1 MSIEILMPALSPTMT
16 EGNLTKWLVTEGQEV
31 KAGDVIAEIETDKA
45 TMEVEAVDE
54 GFVEKLL
61 FKEGD
66 VNIPVNK
73 PIALI
78 SNQQNSQ
85 SRGSKLTEESVE
97 EPKIIHKKEIKQS
110 ENQPSKEDVVLSD
123 ERITMREAIR
133 DTIAEEMRKDKKVF
147 ILGEEVAEYQGAYKV
162 TQGLLDEFGEKR
174 VIDTPIS
181 EQGFT
186 GLAVGAAFKGLIPIV
201 EFMTFNFSMQAID
214 QIINSAAK
222 TLYMSGGQINC
233 PIVFRGPNG
242 AAAQVAAQHSQ
253 DFSSWYA
260 QVPGLKVLAPSTPLN
275 AKGLLRSA
283 IRDPNPVIFLENEI
297 LYGLKGEVSSDANF
311 TIPFG
316 KANIAKAG
324 SDTTIITYSIMLQ
337 KSLEAAKILKN
348 EFDLDVEV
356 IDLQSLRPL
365 DSETII
371 NSVKKTN
378 RVVTVEESWPV
389 ASIGSEVVNIVQ
401 KYAFDYLDA
410 PIIKVNSA
418 DVPMPYSS
426 SLEKLYLPQID
437 DIVKAVKEVNYIQ

>member
-16 EGNLTKWLVTEGQEV
+16 EGNLTKWLITEGQEV

-78 SNQQNSQ
+78 SDQQNSQ
-85 SRGSKLTEESVE
+85 LKDTKQKQESVE
-97 EPKIIHKKEIKQS
+97 KQTIIEKKEVEQT
-110 ENQPSKEDVVLSD
+110 ENTPSKEDVALNH
-123 ERITMREAIR
+123 EHITMREAIR
-133 DTIAEEMRKDKKVF
+133 DTMAEEMRKDNKVF

-162 TQGLLDEFGEKR
+162 TQGLLEEFGEKR

-186 GLAVGAAFKGLIPIV
+186 GLAVGAAFKGLTPIV

-297 LYGLKGEVSSDANF
+297 LYGLKGEVSSDVNF

-316 KANIAKAG
+316 KANIAKEG
-324 SDTTIITYSIMLQ
+324 SDTTIVTYSIMLQ
-337 KSLEAAKILKN
+337 KVLEAAKILKN

-378 RVVTVEESWPV
+378 RIITVEESWPI
-389 ASIGSEVVNIVQ
+389 ASVGSEVVNIVQ
-401 KYAFDYLDA
+401 KNAFDYLDA

-426 SLEKLYLPQID
+426 SLEKLYLPQVG
-437 DIVKAVKEVNYIQ
+437 DIVKAVKEVNYI

>member
-1 MSIEILMPALSPTMT
+1 MSTKILMPALSPTMT
-16 EGNLTKWLVTEGQEV
+16 EGNLTKWLVNEGQEV

-66 VNIPVNK
+66 INIPVNK

-78 SNQQNSQ
+78 SGEKNS
-85 SRGSKLTEESVE
+85 SSESKDKKIEDSSKTENKKINETKESNPILQEV
-97 EPKIIHKKEIKQS
+97 
-110 ENQPSKEDVVLSD
+110 NTDLSKDQ
-123 ERITMREAIR
+123 ITMRQAIR

-162 TQGLLDEFGEKR
+162 TQGLLDEFGKKR

-181 EQGFT
+181 EHGFT

-260 QVPGLKVLAPSTPLN
+260 HVPGLKVVAPSTPLN
-275 AKGLLRSA
+275 AKGLLREA

-297 LYGLKGEVSSDANF
+297 LYGLKGEVLSDENF

-316 KANIAKAG
+316 KANIAKEGKDA
-324 SDTTIITYSIMLQ
+324 TIITYSIMLH
-337 KSLEAAKILKN
+337 KSLEAAKILQDKHN
-348 EFDLDVEV
+348 LEIEV
-356 IDLQSLRPL
+356 IDLQSLRPI

-378 RVVTVEESWPV
+378 RIVTVEESWPF
-389 ASIGSEVVNIVQ
+389 ASIGSEIVNLVQ
-401 KYAFDYLDA
+401 KNAFDYLDA
-410 PIIKVNSA
+410 PIIKINSA

-426 SLEKLYLPQID
+426 ELEKLYLPQID
-437 DIVKAVKEVNYIQ
+437 DIVKAVKEVNYI

>member
-16 EGNLTKWLVTEGQEV
+16 EGNLTKWLVSEGQEV

-78 SNQQNSQ
+78 SDQQK
-85 SRGSKLTEESVE
+85 SKL
-97 EPKIIHKKEIKQS
+97 KNKKEKEVFVEKQKTS
-110 ENQPSKEDVVLSD
+110 QKKEVKKTENQPSKEDVVLNNEHIS
-123 ERITMREAIR
+123 MREAIR

-162 TQGLLDEFGEKR
+162 TQGLLEEFGEKR

-186 GLAVGAAFKGLIPIV
+186 GLAVGAAFKGLTPIV

-297 LYGLKGEVSSDANF
+297 LYGLKGEVSSDNNF

-316 KANIAKAG
+316 KANIAKKG
-324 SDTTIITYSIMLQ
+324 SDTTIVTYSIMLQ

-348 EFDLDVEV
+348 EHDLDIEV

-365 DSETII
+365 DSETILK
-371 NSVKKTN
+371 SVKKTN
-378 RVVTVEESWPV
+378 RLVTVEESWPI

-401 KYAFDYLDA
+401 KNAFDYLDA

-437 DIVKAVKEVNYIQ
+437 DIVKAVKEVNYI